1 MQNSTRSRGRP
12 ALPAE
17 SVKRHALGLRT
28 TKALK
33 DALLRASEQSG
44 RSLAQEIELRLERSL
59 DSQHH
64 LAEVL
69 ELGFG
74 RQVAGIM
81 LAMGY
86 VMKTVL
92 FADQTV
98 RQPDGWLSSPRAFS
112 EVAQSINALLQV
124 IDPDVHPSVLAGLRE
139 ILETGRPDPKVEAL
153 NVAEAIGFPNLKID
167 DLETVDIPLAAVI
180 RSWLGDAV
188 IARLKDRLGESPAPP
203 DPSPKSE

>member
-1 MQNSTRSRGRP
+1 
-12 ALPAE
+12 
-17 SVKRHALGLRT
+17 
-28 TKALK
+28 
-33 DALLRASEQSG
+33 LRASEQSG

-59 DSQHH
+59 DDQRH

-81 LAMGY
+81 LTMGY
-86 VMKTVL
+86 VMKEVL
-92 FADQTV
+92 FADDTV

-112 EVAQSINALLQV
+112 EVTQSINALLQV
-124 IDPDVHPSVLAGLRE
+124 IDPDVSPSVLAELRE
-139 ILETGRPDPKVEAL
+139 ILETGRPDAKLGAL

>member
-1 MQNSTRSRGRP
+1 MSKGTLQNSTRSRGRP

-124 IDPDVHPSVLAGLRE
+124 IDPDVQDERSPLGLQATLAGR
-139 ILETGRPDPKVEAL
+139 IGTRATYSR
-153 NVAEAIGFPNLKID
+153 AISF
-167 DLETVDIPLAAVI
+167 
-180 RSWLGDAV
+180 
-188 IARLKDRLGESPAPP
+188 ARLGKKEGP
-203 DPSPKSE
+203 